1 MKKRLVLSQLLL
13 LPLLFCLFA
22 CGGGKK
28 ETSATNGAMGY
39 TVEYARGFQV
49 NRQPD
54 YTVVTVRDPWDTI
67 RVLQQ
72 YILVEKSASLPASL
86 PSGKLIRTPL
96 TNVVA
101 YSTIHCATLQE
112 LQSIGIIK
120 GVCESKYI
128 DIPYIKQAVAEGR
141 IPDLGMAGNPDIERV
156 IMLSPDAIFATPI
169 QGMPYGNV
177 EKTGIPMIETPDYM
191 ESSPL
196 GRAEWIRFYSLF
208 IGKEAL
214 ADSLFHETVGRYRA
228 ICEKTKQVDR
238 SPSVFMD
245 LKYGNV
251 WYIAGGKSFLANM
264 VKDAGAN
271 YIWADDSSTG
281 ALPLAFET
289 VLDKTGEAEI
299 WLVKYNNMEDL
310 TYLRLANE
318 YKPYSYFTAFKNRS
332 IYECNTGKSTYYEDL
347 PIHPDYILQD
357 MAFVFHPEL
366 FPGYEP
372 KYYQKM
378 KE

>member
-1 MKKRLVLSQLLL
+1 
-13 LPLLFCLFA
+13 
-22 CGGGKK
+22 
-28 ETSATNGAMGY
+28 
-39 TVEYARGFQV
+39 
-49 NRQPD
+49 
-54 YTVVTVRDPWDTI
+54 
-67 RVLQQ
+67 
-72 YILVEKSASLPASL
+72 
-86 PSGKLIRTPL
+86 
-96 TNVVA
+96 
-101 YSTIHCATLQE
+101 
-112 LQSIGIIK
+112 
-120 GVCESKYI
+120 
-128 DIPYIKQAVAEGR
+128 
-141 IPDLGMAGNPDIERV
+141 
-156 IMLSPDAIFATPI
+156 
-169 QGMPYGNV
+169 
-177 EKTGIPMIETPDYM
+177 
-191 ESSPL
+191 
-196 GRAEWIRFYSLF
+196 
-208 IGKEAL
+208 
-214 ADSLFHETVGRYRA
+214 
-228 ICEKTKQVDR
+228 
-238 SPSVFMD
+238 MD

-289 VLDKTGEAEI
+289 VLDKAGEAEI